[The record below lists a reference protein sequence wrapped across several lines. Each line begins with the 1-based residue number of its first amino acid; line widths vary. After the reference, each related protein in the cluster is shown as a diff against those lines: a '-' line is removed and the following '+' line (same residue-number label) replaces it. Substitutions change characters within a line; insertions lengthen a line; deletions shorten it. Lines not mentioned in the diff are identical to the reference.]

1 MLSNYYYNSVKDK
14 TWSLKN
20 IEERKVNK
28 LVQDLQISDF
38 LARIICSRGIDIDK
52 VEGFLRPSLR
62 ENLPSPF
69 SITDMSIA
77 VDRIYEAFRSKEK
90 IAIFGDYDV
99 DGATSSAVLFKSF
112 KQFGI
117 EPIIYIPDRQK
128 EGYGPNK
135 KAFQYLKDQGVK
147 LVITVDCGITAFN
160 ELTFAKNI
168 NLDVIV
174 VDHHMP
180 EAKLPEAIAVVN
192 PNRIDDPTGLG
203 MLAAV
208 GVSFMLIGA
217 LKSKLISIG
226 FIKEKDSP
234 NLSSILDLVA
244 LGTICDVVPLI
255 GPNRAFVRHGL
266 KIMSKRKNTGI
277 NALFQVSDIEDFPNV
292 FHAGFILG
300 PRINAGGRVGEPDL
314 GAKLLTTDNEQ
325 YAKEISIHLNL
336 LNEERKK
343 LESEVLVEAIKMA
356 DNYSKND
363 ILILHG
369 HNWHSGVIGIVAS
382 RIVDQFNKPAIII
395 SENGN
400 ESKGSGR
407 SVSGID
413 IGVMITA
420 AKQSGILV
428 NGGGHPMACGLT
440 IKKEKINDLRI
451 FLNNKINNQAKTIK
465 KEYFVDMAVSVSG
478 AIPSLIKQLSLI
490 EPFGAGNP
498 EPKFIIKDANLYNV
512 KIVGEKH
519 IKCSISDTSN
529 HRLDAIAFR
538 SVGTA
543 LGKSLLN
550 KYQAHVIGRLKISEW
565 NGRESLQMLIEDVI
579 EL

>member
-1 MLSNYYYNSVKDK
+1 MSNYYYNSVKDK

>member
-1 MLSNYYYNSVKDK
+1 MNGNYYNSVKK
-14 TWSLKN
+14 KIWSLKD

-52 VEGFLRPSLR
+52 AEIYLYPSLR
-62 ENLPSPF
+62 ETLPSPL
-69 SITDMSIA
+69 SIKDMAKA
-77 VDRIYEAFRSKEK
+77 VDRISKAFISKEK

-99 DGATSSAVLFKSF
+99 DGATSSAVLYKSF

-117 EPIIYIPDRQK
+117 EPVIYIPDRQK
-128 EGYGPNK
+128 EGYGPNT
-135 KAFQYLKDQGVK
+135 KAFKYLKDQGID
-147 LVITVDCGITAFN
+147 LVITVDCGITAFK
-160 ELTFAKNI
+160 ELAFAKEI

-174 VDHHMP
+174 VDHHVP
-180 EAKLPEAIAVVN
+180 EAKLPEAIALVN
-192 PNRIDDPTGLG
+192 PNRIDDNTDLG

-217 LKSKLISIG
+217 LKNNLVNIG
-226 FIKEKDSP
+226 FLKEKDTQS
-234 NLSSILDLVA
+234 LSSVLDLVA

-255 GPNRAFVRHGL
+255 GPNRALVRHGL
-266 KIMSKRKNTGI
+266 KIMSKRQNLGL
-277 NALFQVSDIEDFPNV
+277 NALFKVSEIEDFPSV

-300 PRINAGGRVGEPDL
+300 PRINAGGRVGESDL
-314 GAKLLTTDNEQ
+314 GAKLLTTNNEQ
-325 YAKEISIHLNL
+325 CAKEISIRLNL

-343 LESEVLVEAIKMA
+343 LESYVLEAASRMA
-356 DNYSKND
+356 ENYHHND
-363 ILILHG
+363 ILILNG
-369 HNWHSGVIGIVAS
+369 DSWHPGVIGIVAS
-382 RIVDQFNKPAIII
+382 RIVEQFNKPAIII
-395 SENGN
+395 AENGD

-413 IGVMITA
+413 IGGMITA
-420 AKQSGILV
+420 AKQSGILI

-440 IKKEKINDLRI
+440 IDKEKINDLRI
-451 FLNNKINNQAKTIK
+451 FLNNKVSNQVKNIK
-465 KEYFVDMAVSVSG
+465 KEHFVDMAVSVGG
-478 AIPSLIKQLSLI
+478 AIPDLIKQLSLI

-498 EPKFIIKDANLYNV
+498 EPKFIIKDVNLFSV

-519 IKCSISDTSN
+519 IKCIISDSSN
-529 HRLDAIAFR
+529 RRLNGIAFR

-550 KYQAHVIGRLKISEW
+550 NYYVHVIGKLKISEW
-565 NGRESLQMLIEDVI
+565 NGRESLQMHIEDVI

>member
-1 MLSNYYYNSVKDK
+1 MSNYYYNSVKDK

-266 KIMSKRKNTGI
+266 KIMSKRQNTGI

>member
-1 MLSNYYYNSVKDK
+1 LSNYYYNSVKDK

>member
-1 MLSNYYYNSVKDK
+1 MSINYYNSVKQK
-14 TWSLKN
+14 RWSLKN

-38 LARIICSRGIDIDK
+38 LARIICARDIDISN
-52 VEGFLRPSLR
+52 VEGFLNPSLKN
-62 ENLPSPF
+62 NLPSPF
-69 SITDMSIA
+69 EIKDMSLA
-77 VDRIYEAFRSKEK
+77 VDRISKAFLMKEK

-99 DGATSSAVLFKSF
+99 DGATSSAVLYKSF
-112 KQFGI
+112 TQFGI
-117 EPIIYIPDRQK
+117 VPTIYIPDRQK

-135 KAFQYLKDQGVK
+135 KALKNLKAQGTN
-147 LVITVDCGITAFN
+147 LVITVDCGITSFD
-160 ELTFAKNI
+160 ELDYAKEI

-174 VDHHMP
+174 VDHHVP
-180 EAKLPEAIAVVN
+180 EARLPNAIALVN
-192 PNRIDDPTGLG
+192 PNRIDDPTNLG

-217 LKSKLISIG
+217 LKNKLQSLG
-226 FIKEKDSP
+226 YLKEKDSI

-255 GPNRAFVRHGL
+255 GPNRAFVKHGL
-266 KIMSKRKNTGI
+266 KVMSKRQNKGI
-277 NALFQVSDIEDFPNV
+277 DALFKISEIEDFPSV

-300 PRINAGGRVGEPDL
+300 PRINAGGRVGESDL
-314 GAKLLTTDNEQ
+314 GAKLLTTDDGA
-325 YAKEISIHLNL
+325 YAKDISIHLNT

-343 LESEVLVEAIKMA
+343 LESNVLDEAIKMA
-356 DNYSKND
+356 KNYQDSNF
-363 ILILHG
+363 LVLHG
-369 HNWHSGVIGIVAS
+369 KNWHPGVIGIVAS
-382 RIVDQFNKPAIII
+382 RIVEQFNKPTIII
-395 SENGN
+395 AENHC

-407 SVSGID
+407 SVSGKD
-413 IGVMITA
+413 IGSMITA
-420 AKQSGILV
+420 AKQSGILA

-440 IKKEKINDLRI
+440 INSDRINDLRT
-451 FLNNKINNQAKTIK
+451 FLNNFSNRSNNLVKNYLI
-465 KEYFVDMAVSVSG
+465 DMAISVSG
-478 AIPSLIKQLSLI
+478 AIPDLIKELSLI

-498 EPKFIIKDANLYNV
+498 EPKFIIKDVNLFNS

-519 IKCSISDTSN
+519 VKCSISDSTN
-529 HRLDAIAFR
+529 RRLDAIAFR

-550 KYQAHVIGRLKISEW
+550 NYHAHVIGRLKISEW
-565 NGRESLQMLIEDVI
+565 NGRENIQMHIEDVI

>member
-1 MLSNYYYNSVKDK
+1 MSDSHFNSVKK
-14 TWSLKN
+14 KLWSLKN

-38 LARIICSRGIDIDK
+38 LARIICTRGIDIEEADS
-52 VEGFLRPSLR
+52 FLRPSLR
-62 ENLPSPF
+62 ENLPSPL
-69 SITDMSIA
+69 SIKDMSIA
-77 VDRIYEAFRSKEK
+77 VDRISNAFVSKEK

-99 DGATSSAVLFKSF
+99 DGATSSAVLYRSF
-112 KQFGI
+112 KCFGV

-128 EGYGPNK
+128 EGYGPNET
-135 KAFQYLKDQGVK
+135 ALQYLKNQGVS
-147 LVITVDCGITAFN
+147 LVITVDCGVTSFK
-160 ELTFAKNI
+160 ELAFAKEI

-180 EAKLPEAIAVVN
+180 EAKLPEAIALVN
-192 PNRIDDPTGLG
+192 PNRIDDPTNLG

-217 LKSKLISIG
+217 LKNKLISIG
-226 FIKEKDSP
+226 YITEKNSL

-266 KIMSKRKNTGI
+266 KVMSKRQNVGI
-277 NALFQVSDIEDFPNV
+277 NALFNVSEIEEFPSV

-300 PRINAGGRVGEPDL
+300 PRINAGGRVGESDL
-314 GAKLLTTDNEQ
+314 GAKLLITNNEKQ
-325 YAKEISIHLNL
+325 ATEISIHLNL

-343 LESEVLVEAIKMA
+343 LESDVLEQSILMA
-356 DNYSKND
+356 EKYNDND
-363 ILILHG
+363 ILVLNG
-369 HNWHSGVIGIVAS
+369 DNWHPGVIGIVAS
-382 RIVDQFNKPAIII
+382 RIVERFNKPAIII
-395 SENGN
+395 ADNGDQ
-400 ESKGSGR
+400 SKGSGR

-413 IGVMITA
+413 IGGMITS
-420 AKQSGILV
+420 AKQTGLLV

-440 IKKEKINDLRI
+440 INKNKIEDLRI
-451 FLNNKINNQAKTIK
+451 FLNNKINNQAKK
-465 KEYFVDMAVSVSG
+465 NKEYYIDMALSVSG
-478 AIPSLIKQLSLI
+478 AIPNLVKQMSLI

-498 EPKFIIKDANLYNV
+498 EPKFIIKDVNLYNA

-519 IKCSISDTSN
+519 IKCTISDSSN
-529 HRLDAIAFR
+529 HRLNAIAFR
-538 SVGTA
+538 SVGTD

-550 KYQAHVIGRLKISEW
+550 KYHAHVIGRLKISEW
-565 NGRESLQMLIEDVI
+565 NGRESLQMHIEDVI

>member
-1 MLSNYYYNSVKDK
+1 MSNYYYNSVKEK
-14 TWSLKN
+14 TWSIKN
-20 IEERKVNK
+20 IEERKVTK

-52 VEGFLRPSLR
+52 AKGFLRPSLR

-77 VDRIYEAFRSKEK
+77 VDRIYEAFKSKEK

-112 KQFGI
+112 KQFGV
-117 EPIIYIPDRQK
+117 EPLIYIPDRQK
-128 EGYGPNK
+128 EGYGPNN
-135 KAFQYLKDQGVK
+135 KALKYLKDQGVK
-147 LVITVDCGITAFN
+147 LVITVDCGITAFK
-160 ELTFAKNI
+160 ELAFAKNI

-174 VDHHMP
+174 VDHHVP
-180 EAKLPEAIAVVN
+180 EATLPDAIAVVN

-217 LKSKLISIG
+217 LKNKLISKG

-266 KIMSKRKNTGI
+266 KIMSKRQNTGI

-343 LESEVLVEAIKMA
+343 LESNVLAEASKMA
-356 DNYSKND
+356 ENYYEND

-369 HNWHSGVIGIVAS
+369 YNWHPGVIGIVAS

-395 SENGN
+395 SENED

-413 IGVMITA
+413 IGAMITA

-440 IKKEKINDLRI
+440 INKEKINDLRI
-451 FLNNKINNQAKTIK
+451 FLNNKINNQVKNIK
-465 KEYFVDMAVSVSG
+465 KEHFIDMAVSVSG
-478 AIPSLIKQLSLI
+478 AIPGLIKQLSLI

-498 EPKFIIKDANLYNV
+498 EPKFIIKDANLYNA

>member
-1 MLSNYYYNSVKDK
+1 MSNYYYNSVKEK
-14 TWSLKN
+14 TWSIKN
-20 IEERKVNK
+20 IEERKVTK

-52 VEGFLRPSLR
+52 AKGFLRPSLR

-77 VDRIYEAFRSKEK
+77 VDRIYEAFKSKEK

-112 KQFGI
+112 KQFGV
-117 EPIIYIPDRQK
+117 EPLIYIPDRQK
-128 EGYGPNK
+128 EGYGPNN
-135 KAFQYLKDQGVK
+135 KALKYLKDQGVK
-147 LVITVDCGITAFN
+147 LVITVDCGITAFK
-160 ELTFAKNI
+160 ELAFAKNI

-174 VDHHMP
+174 VDHHVP

-217 LKSKLISIG
+217 LKNKLISKG

-266 KIMSKRKNTGI
+266 KIMSKRQNTGI

-343 LESEVLVEAIKMA
+343 LESNVLAEASKMA
-356 DNYSKND
+356 ENYYEND

-369 HNWHSGVIGIVAS
+369 YNWHPGVIGIVAS

-395 SENGN
+395 SENED

-413 IGVMITA
+413 IGAMITA

-440 IKKEKINDLRI
+440 INKEKINDLRI
-451 FLNNKINNQAKTIK
+451 FLNNKINNQVKNIK
-465 KEYFVDMAVSVSG
+465 KEHFIDMAVSVSG
-478 AIPSLIKQLSLI
+478 AIPGLIKQLSLI

-498 EPKFIIKDANLYNV
+498 EPKFIIKDANLYNA

>member
-1 MLSNYYYNSVKDK
+1 LSNYYYNSVKEK
-14 TWSLKN
+14 TWSIKN
-20 IEERKVNK
+20 IEERKVTK

-52 VEGFLRPSLR
+52 AKGFLRPSLR

-77 VDRIYEAFRSKEK
+77 VDRIYEAFKSKEK

-112 KQFGI
+112 KQFGV
-117 EPIIYIPDRQK
+117 EPLIYIPDRQK
-128 EGYGPNK
+128 EGYGPNN
-135 KAFQYLKDQGVK
+135 KALKYLKDQGVK
-147 LVITVDCGITAFN
+147 LVITVDCGITAFK
-160 ELTFAKNI
+160 ELAFAKNI

-174 VDHHMP
+174 VDHHVP
-180 EAKLPEAIAVVN
+180 EATLPDAIAVVN

-217 LKSKLISIG
+217 LKNKLISKG

-266 KIMSKRKNTGI
+266 KIMSKRQNTGI

-343 LESEVLVEAIKMA
+343 LESNVLAEASKMA
-356 DNYSKND
+356 ENYYEND

-369 HNWHSGVIGIVAS
+369 YNWHPGVIGIVAS

-395 SENGN
+395 SENED

-413 IGVMITA
+413 IGAMITA

-440 IKKEKINDLRI
+440 INKEKINDLRI
-451 FLNNKINNQAKTIK
+451 FLNNKINNQVKNIK
-465 KEYFVDMAVSVSG
+465 KEHFIDMAVSVSG
-478 AIPSLIKQLSLI
+478 AIPGLIKQLSLI

-498 EPKFIIKDANLYNV
+498 EPKFIIKDANLYNA